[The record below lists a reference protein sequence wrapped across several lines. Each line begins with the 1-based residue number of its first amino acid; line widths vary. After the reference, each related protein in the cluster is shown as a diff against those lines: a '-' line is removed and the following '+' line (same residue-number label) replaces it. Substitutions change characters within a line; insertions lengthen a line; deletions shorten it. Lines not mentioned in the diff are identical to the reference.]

1 MMNHAQFLPA
11 IIILIMYVELIIITM
26 MVAGDVYRLLMFEFL
41 TILIFLRLFEEKSKN
56 KSKIANERIQ
66 NRKRIK
72 IAE

>member
-1 MMNHAQFLPA
+1 MNHAQFLPA